1 MNLRSII
8 EENRLF
14 GNLELTANQIVE
26 GFISGIHKSPFHGFS
41 SEFAEHK
48 NYNPGESTKHID
60 WKLYAK
66 TDKLYTKKYDDETN
80 LRCHFIIDNSSSMH
94 YPVLK
99 KQNLDQ
105 YNKYGFSAIATASL
119 IQLLKKQR
127 DAAGLSLI
135 NNQEYI
141 YHEEKGSKKHFSQ
154 IINTLDLQTTTENS
168 KKRAN
173 LKKTI
178 NLLCERLKKRSM
190 VILFSDFLNPIE
202 ENDEIF
208 EALQQMKF
216 KKHEIVIF
224 QVFDFDKELNFNFDN
239 KPSKFIDIETNQEI
253 DLYPENGSANYQKQ
267 IQNLIANTKD
277 RCNQLKINYNLID
290 INKKFHTIINEFL
303 ISKQKF

>member
-48 NYNPGESTKHID
+48 NYNSGESTKHID

-105 YNKYGFSAIATASL
+105 YNKYWFSAIATASL

-141 YHEEKGSKKHFSQ
+141 YHEEKGNKKHFSQ

-224 QVFDFDKELNFNFDN
+224 QVFDFDKELDFNFDN

>member
-48 NYNPGESTKHID
+48 NYNSGESTKHID

-141 YHEEKGSKKHFSQ
+141 YHEEKGNKKHFSQ

-224 QVFDFDKELNFNFDN
+224 QVFDFDKELDFNFDN

-303 ISKQKF
+303 ISKQKY

>member
-1 MNLRSII
+1 
-8 EENRLF
+8 
-14 GNLELTANQIVE
+14 
-26 GFISGIHKSPFHGFS
+26 
-41 SEFAEHK
+41 
-48 NYNPGESTKHID
+48 
-60 WKLYAK
+60 
-66 TDKLYTKKYDDETN
+66 
-80 LRCHFIIDNSSSMH
+80 MH

-224 QVFDFDKELNFNFDN
+224 QVFDFDKELDFNFDN